1 MGDRIGSIAEGK
13 QADLIIFSGTSPG
26 MVAAAQ
32 HDPVAAVILHSN
44 PGDIEYV
51 IIDGVIRKSQGKLID
66 VEVDKVA
73 QTHAGQY
80 KVSWEDVAHQIIER
94 RQVLQKKIEQI
105 DMGAAT
111 DELIGEWHIDRSKL
125 ADEL

>member
-13 QADLIIFSGTSPG
+13 QADLVIFSGTSPG

-44 PGDIEYV
+44 RGDIEYV

-66 VEVDKVA
+66 VEVDKEA
-73 QTHAGQY
+73 KTHAGQHR
-80 KVSWEDVAHQIIER
+80 VSWEDVAHQVIER

-111 DELIGEWHIDRSKL
+111 DELVDEWHIDRSKL